1 VVSQAKAHVAHLAAA
16 RGIDLTGVAVSDDC
30 VVHGDA
36 QRLHRILR
44 QLLSNAIKFTRSP
57 GRIGVE
63 VGRPDAD
70 SVEIAVWDTGIGI
83 PPDLQ
88 TRIFDSFAQLSTDV
102 MSRPCDGL
110 GLGLALARRLARQM
124 GGDIRVESAAGA
136 GSRFI
141 VTLPL
146 TQAGQLRTV

>member
-1 VVSQAKAHVAHLAAA
+1 VAPLAAA
-16 RGIDLTGVAVSDDC
+16 RGIDLTGVRVADDC
-30 VVHGDA
+30 IVLGDP
-36 QRLHRILR
+36 QRLQRILR
-44 QLLSNAIKFTRSP
+44 QLLSNAIKFTRSQ

-63 VGRPDAD
+63 VARPDGA

-83 PPDLQ
+83 PADRQ
-88 TRIFDSFAQLSTDV
+88 TRIFESFAQLSTDV
-102 MSRPCDGL
+102 MSRPRDGL

-124 GGDIRVESAAGA
+124 GGDIRVESATGL

-146 TQAGQLRTV
+146 TPAGRPAV